1 MFTALVDPSESVTL
15 VYKFSYW
22 KWVMLTLLDT
32 GIAFMTCSIWQ
43 VLWKWPQG
51 KLLHTVKK
59 WESLKL
65 LMTILLTLAL
75 QPSALRSEG
84 WSFFGGSWWLQKFLR
99 QPNATSTSS
108 LKPHHQFTTN
118 QFPKVTKRES
128 SNVHAARTPR
138 RVNELLSH
146 VLSTIPHI
154 YNQVSPLLIP
164 LERTFTRSLCLFCSF
179 STRILST

>member
-1 MFTALVDPSESVTL
+1 M
-15 VYKFSYW
+15 
-22 KWVMLTLLDT
+22 
-32 GIAFMTCSIWQ
+32 
-43 VLWKWPQG
+43 
-51 KLLHTVKK
+51 KK

-75 QPSALRSEG
+75 QTSALRSEG

-99 QPNATSTSS
+99 QPNATSTCS
-108 LKPHHQFTTN
+108 LKPHHRFTTN
-118 QFPKVTKRES
+118 QFTKVTKRES

-146 VLSTIPHI
+146 VLSTIPPV

-164 LERTFTRSLCLFCSF
+164 LECTFTRSLRLFCSF
-179 STRILST
+179 STRILSTQSHSVNISWANESFLFFSAQIPSKRLPRLFPLTWG